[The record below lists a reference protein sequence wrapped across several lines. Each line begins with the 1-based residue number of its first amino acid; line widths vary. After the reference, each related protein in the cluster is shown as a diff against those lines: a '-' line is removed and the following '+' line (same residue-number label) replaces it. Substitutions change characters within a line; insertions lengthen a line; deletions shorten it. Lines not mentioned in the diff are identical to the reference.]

1 MKKLVLHIKRLF
13 RKFWLYIIFMF
24 GLSGVIGL
32 LNLIIMIIIS
42 LLFFRDPLE
51 PIDMDA
57 VLQEFTDEE
66 LSIIEAVEIDETVTD
81 EQYLTLLARFQCFIC
96 PKRVDSATI
105 WDGSEMTNDA
115 YIYQYELN
123 DHSMWLNK
131 NFKDGLKERILSEV
145 NTKGVHAQ
153 RLIRT
158 NRNLIYRYWLRYAG
172 GYTDIVITPQELQE
186 YKR

>member
-66 LSIIEAVEIDETVTD
+66 LSIIEAVEMDETVTD

-96 PKRVDSATI
+96 PRRVDSATI
-105 WDGSEMTNDA
+105 WNGTEMTKED

-123 DHSMWLNK
+123 DHYRWLNK
-131 NFKDGLKERILSEV
+131 SFEDGLKKRILSEID
-145 NTKGVHAQ
+145 TKGVHAQ

-172 GYTDIVITPQELQE
+172 GYTDIIISPQELQE